1 MNKQLV
7 GCTQLNSG
15 AHAHSQTHTH
25 THSLTHT
32 HTQAHSH
39 IHTHKHTHTHRLLP
53 HLKWRH
59 GKEQQLWPGS
69 SAEFKEDVGAAELHF

>member
-1 MNKQLV
+1 MNKQIV

-15 AHAHSQTHTH
+15 AHAHSQTH
-25 THSLTHT
+25 SHT

-59 GKEQQLWPGS
+59 GVEQEVWPG
-69 SAEFKEDVGAAELHF
+69 SAEFKEALGAAGLRF